1 MGGFRERIMIRFI
14 LSIIVLLQC
23 AVAGPSQ
30 QMWLAQ
36 RTASSGGT
44 PTLANAWKNVG
55 NGGSSL
61 SVTVSPSPGSCLA
74 VGIAEYQSSADNT
87 SISDNIDGTTGWTK
101 VIRAVNG
108 DGSVVLWY
116 KKNIPSGITSVV
128 LTRSTG
134 ASYYNCHVHEITGAD
149 TSTPFTS
156 GESSTATGAS
166 SSANTGTVTTATA
179 NSIMVAVTSP
189 YDEGGNPATLALN
202 AAGTSGAT
210 WSHYNSAAKEDNGAV
225 NLVSSNPTASVTTTG
240 ARIHYWT
247 FSGSRSWASAM
258 MAIH

>member
-1 MGGFRERIMIRFI
+1 MIRFL
-14 LSIIVLLQC
+14 LSLFILLQC

-30 QMWLAQ
+30 QMLLAQ
-36 RTASSGGT
+36 KTASGGGGT

-61 SVTVSPSPGSCLA
+61 SVTVSPTAGSCLA
-74 VGIAEYQSSADNT
+74 VAVAEYQSTADNT
-87 SISDNIDGTTGWTK
+87 AISDNIGSTTGWTK
-101 VIRAVNG
+101 VVRAVTG

-116 KKNIPSGITSVV
+116 KANIPSGITTVT

-134 ASYYNCHVHEITGAD
+134 ATYYNCHVHEITGAN

-156 GESSTATGAS
+156 GESSTATGS
-166 SSANTGTVTTATA
+166 GTSANTGTVTTATA
-179 NSIMVAVTSP
+179 NSIMIAITTP
-189 YDEGGNPATLALN
+189 YDEGGNPATLTLN

-210 WSHYNSAAKEDNGAV
+210 WSHYNSASKEDNGAA
-225 NLVSSNPTASVTTTG
+225 NLVSSAPTASVTTTG
-240 ARIHYWT
+240 SRIHYWT